1 MKKTLVAIA
10 AIAASTGAFAQSSVS
25 LYGVLDYGYSQITNR
40 TNGAVDGKKQA
51 FAFSSNDSSRWGL
64 TGTEDMGNGLKAS
77 FRVEQ
82 GIGTN
87 PRSGFEA
94 NEANISGTNSGNA
107 TTLDN
112 TVIGDRELWA
122 AIEMGNTTVKLGYG
136 GTALRSLALAT
147 DAASTNGVGNP
158 IAHEAG
164 TNRRAGVTVTQKL
177 GAFTASAQVSRNKDS
192 NLSAGSTADKVA
204 QKDTGY
210 NYGLTYAQGPLTL
223 GVAQDKVTNI
233 GAEFAAAADI
243 NAGSS
248 VYATPIKASA
258 ADSVTTT
265 TVAGGTYDF
274 GKVKAFAQYYT
285 VNVDNKLSVNAA
297 GEGKKKAYSLG
308 LQAPMGAV
316 TLLGQVVRGTNSQ
329 AAVAT
334 NAGEDRA
341 WTGYTLG
348 ARYALSKRT
357 YAYGYTGQYKT
368 AAGSVTAT
376 FGDESKRNQTSVG
389 VVHSF

>member
-1 MKKTLVAIA
+1 LA
-10 AIAASTGAFAQSSVS
+10 ATSAFAQSSVS
-25 LYGVLDYGYSQITNR
+25 LYGVLDFGYSQVTNR
-40 TNGAVDGKKQA
+40 TAGAVDGKKHA
-51 FAFSSNDSSRWGL
+51 FAFNSNDSSRWGL

-147 DAASTNGVGNP
+147 DAAGTNGVGNV

-164 TNRRAGVTVTQKL
+164 VNRRAGLTVTQKL

-210 NYGLTYAQGPLTL
+210 NYALTYAQGPLTL
-223 GVAQDKVTNI
+223 GVAQDKVKNI
-233 GAEFAAAADI
+233 NAEFAAAADI
-243 NAGSS
+243 NG
-248 VYATPIKASA
+248 ASA
-258 ADSVTTT
+258 SIFNSPAKLAEADSVTTT

-316 TLLGQVVRGTNSQ
+316 TLLGQVLRGTNSQ

-334 NAGEDRA
+334 YAGEDRA

-368 AAGSVTAT
+368 DAGSNTT
-376 FGDESKRNQTSVG
+376 NYGSESKRNQTSVG
-389 VVHSF
+389 VVHAF